1 MATEGQSDRMASDM
15 KVCMKQSCV
24 PEFLH
29 VEKMANTGIHWCL
42 LNIYGD
48 QVVDVSTVRRWVV
61 CFSSGNRN
69 SQSPPVVQILTHT
82 ACGLFFIAGKKR
94 ITNEGGCVEK

>member
-48 QVVDVSTVRRWVV
+48 QVVDVSTVRQWVV
-61 CFSSGNRN
+61 CFSNGNDSG
-69 SQSPPVVQILTHT
+69 SPLLMQIFMSMADRL
-82 ACGLFFIAGKKR
+82 LFSAGKNR
-94 ITNEGGCVEK
+94 

>member
-1 MATEGQSDRMASDM
+1 MAPEGQSDRMTSDM
-15 KVCMKQSCV
+15 EVHVMQRCV
-24 PEFLH
+24 TEFFH
-29 VEKMANTGIHWCL
+29 ENTAPTDIRWCL
-42 LNIYGD
+42 QNIYGD
-48 QVVDVSTVRRWVV
+48 QTVDVGMARRWVV

>member
-48 QVVDVSTVRRWVV
+48 QVVDVSTVRQWVA
-61 CFSSGNRN
+61 CFSNGNDSG
-69 SQSPPVVQILTHT
+69 SPLLMQIFMSMADRL
-82 ACGLFFIAGKKR
+82 LFSAGKNR
-94 ITNEGGCVEK
+94 